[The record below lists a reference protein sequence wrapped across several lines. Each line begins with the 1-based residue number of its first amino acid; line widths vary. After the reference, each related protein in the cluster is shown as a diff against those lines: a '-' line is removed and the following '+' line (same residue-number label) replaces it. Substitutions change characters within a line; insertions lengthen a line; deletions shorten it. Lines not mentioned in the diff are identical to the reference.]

1 MTGPGRAGFGEGGHG
16 AAAGG
21 SFAVAARGQ
30 AAVAAM
36 VEPETHQLAAEAC
49 TGVEQLVHHLMLVE
63 RRVLRGERS
72 AGRRREWASTS
83 AACWCRGAHR
93 SSASHAAGG
102 DPARTRG
109 RGRRAG
115 LVGVAEWPPRN
126 VVECRPRA
134 GVDAAIGEVCALSH
148 EVTKFSAPT
157 PRPRTRVPTAITE
170 YGARERGVSGDEV
183 GDHHRWRAGQRPR
196 RLSAGYSCAAGC
208 GTRLPAGHHRR

>member
-36 VEPETHQLAAEAC
+36 VEPETHELAAEAC

-134 GVDAAIGEVCALSH
+134 GVDAAIGEVCARCRSH

-157 PRPRTRVPTAITE
+157 PRPTHPSAHCDHRIRSTRTRGE
-170 YGARERGVSGDEV
+170 WG
-183 GDHHRWRAGQRPR
+183 
-196 RLSAGYSCAAGC
+196 
-208 GTRLPAGHHRR
+208 